1 MDEITL
7 SAYGKINLGL
17 DVIGKRPNGYHDVS
31 MIMQSVE
38 LCDTLTVK
46 KRPGTS
52 GIQLSSSLE
61 ELSNPEENL
70 AVRATSLLMEEFH
83 ISDGLSIELTKR
95 IPVAAGMAGG
105 STDAAAAFK
114 AVNEL
119 FELGMDG
126 NELARYGVRLGADIP
141 YCLLSGTALSEGIG
155 EILTPLPPA
164 PDCFVLLVN
173 PGIHVSTKYV
183 YEHLDAVT
191 NPKHPDIDGIR
202 QAIEQNDYQTMV
214 SLLENILETV
224 TIPKAPVISKIKE
237 QMLAY
242 GADGSLMSGSGP
254 TVFGLFS
261 DETSCLNAAE
271 HFLADE
277 QAKKENWSVIRTQ
290 FHHIFA

>member
-1 MDEITL
+1 MNEITL

-17 DVIGKRPNGYHDVS
+17 DVIGKRSNGYHDVS

-46 KRPGTS
+46 KCSGTS
-52 GIQLSSSLE
+52 GIQFSSSLD
-61 ELSNPEENL
+61 ELSDPAENL
-70 AVRATSLLMEEFH
+70 AVRAASLLMEEFH
-83 ISDGLSIELTKR
+83 IHDGLSIELKKR

-105 STDAAAAFK
+105 STDAAAALK

-119 FELGMDG
+119 FDLGMDWK
-126 NELARYGVRLGADIP
+126 ELARYGVRLGADIP

-155 EILTPLPPA
+155 EILTPLSPA

-173 PGIHVSTKYV
+173 PGIHISTKYV
-183 YEHLDAVT
+183 YEHLDAADSL
-191 NPKHPDIDGIR
+191 KHPDIEGMK
-202 QAIEQNDYQTMV
+202 QSIEEHNYPKMV

-237 QMLAY
+237 QMLSY

-261 DETSCLNAAE
+261 DEKRCEDAAA

-277 QAKKENWSVIRTQ
+277 QAKKENWPVIKTQ
-290 FHHIFA
+290 FHHIFS